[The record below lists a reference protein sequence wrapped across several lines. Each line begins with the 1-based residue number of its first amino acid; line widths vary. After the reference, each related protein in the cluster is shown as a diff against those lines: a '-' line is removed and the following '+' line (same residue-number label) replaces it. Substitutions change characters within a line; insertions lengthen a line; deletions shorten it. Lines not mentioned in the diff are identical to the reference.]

1 MKNNISTWKKKAD
14 KVFSKFIRNRDAE
27 FGGSCISCG
36 KWFPYEQLDA
46 GHFVSRNCIELR
58 YNEQNVNAQ
67 CHYCNR
73 FKSGEQARAGIG
85 IDAKYGKG
93 TSKKLLEA
101 EDKYKIGNK
110 KYPTEFYKD
119 IYEKYK

>member
-1 MKNNISTWKKKAD
+1 MKNNISAWKKKTD

-27 FGGSCISCG
+27 FGGNCISCG
-36 KWFPYEQLDA
+36 RWFKYEDLDA

-58 YNEQNVNAQ
+58 YDEENVNAQ
-67 CHYCNR
+67 CQHCNR

-85 IDAKYGKG
+85 IDCKYGEG
-93 TSKKLLEA
+93 TSKKLLA
-101 EDKYKIGNK
+101 IEDKYKAGNK
-110 KYPTEFYKD
+110 KYPIEFYKE